1 MQQGDKMEALTDL
14 FKRFPGIGQR
24 QAERF
29 SRFIAASSGEYV
41 QHLATTIVEANQ
53 VSKQCPD
60 CFVSHESES
69 ELCEI
74 CSSRTAET
82 IIVVEK
88 DADVA
93 ALELSA
99 GLAKDAHYFV
109 LGNLLPII
117 KDQGRDIR
125 INDLGRVVQKKNPK
139 EVLIALS
146 AHPDADHTG
155 RYVSGYLKETHPDV
169 AVSVL
174 GRGLSNGSEI
184 EYLDP
189 NTLSEAFKGRVAL

>member
-1 MQQGDKMEALTDL
+1 MQLGDSAETLTDL

-29 SRFIAASSGEYV
+29 TRFVASSPSEYARN
-41 QHLATTIVEANQ
+41 LAQAIIETRR
-53 VSKQCPD
+53 VSKQCPE
-60 CFVSHESES
+60 CFISHESEAAV
-69 ELCEI
+69 CGI
-74 CSSRTAET
+74 CSQRTAET

-99 GLAKDAHYFV
+99 DLTKDAHYFV
-109 LGNLLPII
+109 LGNLLPIV
-117 KDQGRDIR
+117 KDNGKDIR
-125 INDLGRVVQKKNPK
+125 INELQRVVQKKNPK

-155 RYVSGYLKETHPDV
+155 RYISGYMKEVCPTV

-189 NTLSEAFKGRVAL
+189 DTLSEAFKGRVTL